1 MKKSY
6 SKRTRL
12 VPVNLEDGTS
22 AKIDANSISGWDVH
36 HGITAKGVKV
46 NSLNSK
52 RIGNSI
58 ILRAGESNT
67 AFSVSADEFEVASV
81 QLLKDQGYEVKPP
94 STDS

>member
-6 SKRTRL
+6 NKRTRL
-12 VPVNLEDGTS
+12 IPINLEDGTS
-22 AKIDANSISGWDVH
+22 AKIDANSLSGWDVH
-36 HGITAKGVKV
+36 HGTTAKGAKV

-58 ILRAGESNT
+58 VLRDSESDV
-67 AFSVSADEFEVASV
+67 AFSVGADEFEVAAV
-81 QLLKDQGYEVKPP
+81 QLLKSQGYEVKPP